1 MNPLSPWDLSLTIA
15 CLYKEIKRP
24 MTYNIVASMGFLKNN
39 VASMGYID
47 IFVCLFI

>member
-1 MNPLSPWDLSLTIA
+1 
-15 CLYKEIKRP
+15 

-47 IFVCLFI
+47 ILTIDWTKSFFQLR